1 MRVAGSNAVLHL
13 NYLPLLS
20 AFDDGALV
28 EPSFFPIKALFL
40 PRSPKALE
48 LGAGGWSCCTT
59 GGELT
64 ILRDGAVTIC
74 TRDLDG
80 VTRFAVKL
88 AGAMRISLEVAI
100 DAVHPFF
107 KMD

>member
-48 LGAGGWSCCTT
+48 LGAAGNL
-59 GGELT
+59 EA
-64 ILRDGAVTIC
+64 LR
-74 TRDLDG
+74 
-80 VTRFAVKL
+80 L
-88 AGAMRISLEVAI
+88 AHTALMGMGSNSVAEGI
-100 DAVHPFF
+100 MGPNRQLQ
-107 KMD
+107 